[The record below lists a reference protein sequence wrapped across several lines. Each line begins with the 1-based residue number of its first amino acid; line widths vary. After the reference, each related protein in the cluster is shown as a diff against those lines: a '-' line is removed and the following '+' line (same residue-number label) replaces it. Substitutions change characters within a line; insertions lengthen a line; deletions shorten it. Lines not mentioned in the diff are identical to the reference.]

1 MYINNLCPSFILSD
15 VGLCLYPTISY
26 SYKSYMHSLLQ
37 FLLQHLVPS
46 LMNLLVWGEHETEGA
61 FHLHEASFEDDGNAI
76 Y

>member
-1 MYINNLCPSFILSD
+1 
-15 VGLCLYPTISY
+15 
-26 SYKSYMHSLLQ
+26 MHSLLQ